1 MIRSTTTSEYA
12 TSCSTAF
19 YWFMNC
25 KLGCGWH
32 VTRLMGFVA
41 GAWLLRCFDEARD
54 RVWGQATVV
63 EMIGRNTQDSILSQ
77 TRISCS
83 QDESAAN
90 SPNKTLRVPTLLT
103 FIPVLCI
110 TCKYLYSST
119 ATCTVHTTQDMRR
132 CNVVQTLHY
141 KKCIGGENIT
151 ACHDVGLM
159 VVQTRASL
167 RSDAISTIKA

>member
-1 MIRSTTTSEYA
+1 MALKMSSRCCVIREAYLVRRLVVQGFSMIRSTTTSEYA

-90 SPNKTLRVPTLLT
+90 SPNKTSSANLT
-103 FIPVLCI
+103 DI
-110 TCKYLYSST
+110 YSGT
-119 ATCTVHTTQDMRR
+119 PYYV
-132 CNVVQTLHY
+132 
-141 KKCIGGENIT
+141 
-151 ACHDVGLM
+151 
-159 VVQTRASL
+159 
-167 RSDAISTIKA
+167 